1 MCLVSVGFRAEPDL
15 TFGDSVTDLTC
26 PNVSSN
32 LIEQCALSDKEKSAA
47 YLDQLQTDRGR
58 SYAERAERQ
67 GWGSCAA
74 QVGGGGVVR
83 RPEIGGGGG

>member
-1 MCLVSVGFRAEPDL
+1 MCVVSVGFRAEPGL
-15 TFGDSVTDLTC
+15 TFGDSVTDPTC

-32 LIEQCALSDKEKSAA
+32 WIKLRALSHLGRSGAG
-47 YLDQLQTDRGR
+47 LDLIQTDRGR

-74 QVGGGGVVR
+74 QVGGGGVVC
-83 RPEIGGGGG
+83 RPEVGAAGG